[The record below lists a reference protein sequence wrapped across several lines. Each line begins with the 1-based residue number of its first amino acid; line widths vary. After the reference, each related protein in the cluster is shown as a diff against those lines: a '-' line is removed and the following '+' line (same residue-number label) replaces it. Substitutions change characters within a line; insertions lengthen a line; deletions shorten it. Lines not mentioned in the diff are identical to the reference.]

1 MKFTLSWLKE
11 YLETDAPIAEIGD
24 KLTAIG
30 LEVEAIED
38 QAAQLAAFTVAH
50 VVSAEKH
57 PDADRLQVC
66 VVDTGEAQVQVVCGA
81 PNARA
86 GMKGVFAPVGSY
98 IPGSDMTLKAGK
110 IRGQES
116 NGMLVSEKEMGLSDE
131 HEGIIELPDDAAVG
145 EPFASLMG
153 LDDPMIEIAIT
164 PNRQDALG
172 VYGIARDLAAS
183 GIGTLKA
190 YDAAAVEG
198 QFDSP
203 IAWKRDLPA
212 DKEDA
217 CPLVV
222 GRYFRNVKNGPSPE
236 WLQQRLR
243 AIGLRPISALVD
255 ITNFVTYDLGRPLH
269 VFDADKLAGDLT
281 MRMASD
287 GEEILALDG
296 RSYTLDSEMVVIA
309 DAEAA
314 HAIGGV
320 MGGENTGCQ
329 DDTTNVFLEVALFDP
344 IRVATTGRKL
354 NINSDARYRFERGV
368 DPESAWWGAEVAA
381 RLVLEFCGGEPS
393 HAVHAGEMPDWQRQ
407 VTYHPTRVESLGG
420 VDVPEAEQKRILEA
434 LGFIFD
440 GDQKDESGDA
450 WTLQVPP
457 WRRDAHGEAD
467 LVEDVLRIHGFDKVP
482 VVPMRSP
489 TPLPRNILTPL
500 QRRTR
505 LAQRALAAR
514 GLLEAVTW
522 SFMRQDHAALFGGGG
537 EDMQLANP
545 ISVELDAMR
554 PSILP
559 NLIAAAGRNA
569 DKGLGDS
576 GLFEVGPQYRGLAPE
591 DQSLVAS
598 GIRSGDAD
606 ARHWEDK
613 PRAVDVFDAKAD
625 ALAALDAAG
634 APVASL
640 QVSDET
646 PDWYH
651 PGRAGSFRLG
661 NKVLGTFGE
670 IHPGVLRRLDVAGP
684 VVGFEVMLD
693 NLPPQKAKA
702 SKTRPLLRPSAFQPV
717 ERDFAFVVDADIPA
731 DKLVRA
737 AWGADKALVSDVTLF
752 DVYEGET
759 IGAGKKSIALSVT
772 LQPTEATLTDEE
784 IDAIAQKVVANVAK
798 QTGGELRG

>member
-1 MKFTLSWLKE
+1 
-11 YLETDAPIAEIGD
+11 
-24 KLTAIG
+24 
-30 LEVEAIED
+30 
-38 QAAQLAAFTVAH
+38 
-50 VVSAEKH
+50 
-57 PDADRLQVC
+57 
-66 VVDTGEAQVQVVCGA
+66 
-81 PNARA
+81 
-86 GMKGVFAPVGSY
+86 
-98 IPGSDMTLKAGK
+98 
-110 IRGQES
+110 
-116 NGMLVSEKEMGLSDE
+116 
-131 HEGIIELPDDAAVG
+131 
-145 EPFASLMG
+145 
-153 LDDPMIEIAIT
+153 
-164 PNRQDALG
+164 
-172 VYGIARDLAAS
+172 
-183 GIGTLKA
+183 
-190 YDAAAVEG
+190 
-198 QFDSP
+198 
-203 IAWKRDLPA
+203 
-212 DKEDA
+212 
-217 CPLVV
+217 LVV

-281 MRMASD
+281 MRMAAD

-329 DDTTNVFLEVALFDP
+329 DGTTNVFLEVALFDP

-393 HAVHAGEMPDWQRQ
+393 HPVHAGEMPDWQRQ
-407 VTYHPTRVESLGG
+407 VTYHPKRVESLGG
-420 VDVPEAEQKRILEA
+420 VDVPKTEQKRILEA

-440 GDQKDESGDA
+440 GEQKDETGDA

-467 LVEDVLRIHGFDKVP
+467 LVEDVLRIHGFDQVP

-514 GLLEAVTW
+514 GLFEAVTW
-522 SFMRQDHAALFGGGG
+522 SFMRRDHAALFGGGG

-559 NLIAAAGRNA
+559 NLITAAGRNA

-576 GLFEVGPQYRGLAPE
+576 ALFEVGPQYRGLAPD

-598 GIRSGDAD
+598 GIRNGDVD

-640 QVSDET
+640 QVSDEA

-651 PGRAGSFRLG
+651 PGRSGSFRLG

-693 NLPPQKAKA
+693 SLPPQKAKA

-717 ERDFAFVVDADIPA
+717 ERDFAFVVDADVPA

-737 AWGADKALVSDVTLF
+737 AWGADKALVSDVALF
-752 DVYEGET
+752 DVYEGEN

-772 LQPTEATLTDEE
+772 LQPTEATLTDDE

>member
-1 MKFTLSWLKE
+1 MKFTFNWLKE
-11 YLETDAPIAEIGD
+11 YLETDASINEISD

-38 QAAQLAAFTVAH
+38 KAAALAPFTVAH
-50 VVSAEKH
+50 VLSAEKH
-57 PDADRLQVC
+57 PDADRLKVC
-66 VVDTGEAQVQVVCGA
+66 IVDTGSEQVQVVCGA
-81 PNARA
+81 PNAHT
-86 GMKGVFAPVGSY
+86 GMMGVFAPVGSY
-98 IPGSDMTLKAGK
+98 IPGTDMTLKPGK
-110 IRGQES
+110 IRGQQS
-116 NGMLVSEKEMGLSDE
+116 NGMLVSEREMGISDE
-131 HEGIIELPDDAAVG
+131 HEGIIELPEDATVG
-145 EPFASLMG
+145 QPFASLMG

-172 VYGIARDLAAS
+172 VYGVARDLAAS
-183 GIGTLKA
+183 GIGTLKP
-190 YDAAAVEG
+190 YEAAKIEG
-198 QFDSP
+198 SFDSP
-203 IAWKRDLPA
+203 IAWKRDLPD
-212 DKEDA
+212 DKQDA

-222 GRYFRNVKNGPSPE
+222 GRYFRGLKNGPSPE

-281 MRMASD
+281 MRMARD
-287 GEEILALDG
+287 GEEIQALDG

-309 DAEAA
+309 DADAV
-314 HAIGGV
+314 HGIGGV
-320 MGGENTGCQ
+320 MGGETTGCQ
-329 DDTTNVFLEVALFDP
+329 GNTTNVFLEVALFDP

-354 NINSDARYRFERGV
+354 SINSDARYRFERGV
-368 DPESAWWGAEVAA
+368 DPESAWWGAEVAT
-381 RLVLEFCGGEPS
+381 RLVQEFCGGEAS
-393 HAVHAGEMPDWQRQ
+393 HIAHAGDMPDWTRE
-407 VTYHPTRVESLGG
+407 VAYRPGRVESLGA
-420 VDVPEAEQKRILEA
+420 VAVPEEEQKRILTA
-434 LGFIFD
+434 LGFD
-440 GDQKDESGDA
+440 LKDDSGDT
-450 WTLQVPP
+450 WTLQSPA
-457 WRRDAHGEAD
+457 WRRDVSGEAD
-467 LVEDVLRIHGFDKVP
+467 LVEDVLRIHGFDQVP

-522 SFMRQDHAALFGGGG
+522 SFMRQDQAALFGGGAD
-537 EDMQLANP
+537 EMQLANP

-576 GLFEVGPQYRGLAPE
+576 ALFEVGPQYSGLGAD
-591 DQSLVAS
+591 DQALVAA
-598 GIRSGDAD
+598 GIRNGDAG
-606 ARHWEDK
+606 ARHWEGK
-613 PRAVDVFDAKAD
+613 PRPVDAFDAKAD
-625 ALAALDAAG
+625 ALAALEAAG

-640 QVSDET
+640 QVSDAAPE
-646 PDWYH
+646 WYH
-651 PGRAGSFRLG
+651 PGRAGAFKLG

-693 NLPPQKAKA
+693 ALPPQKSKA
-702 SKTRPLLRPSAFQPV
+702 SKTWPLLRPSAFQPV
-717 ERDFAFVVDADIPA
+717 ERDFAFIVDADVPA

-737 AWGADKALVSDVTLF
+737 AWGADKALVSGVTLF
-752 DVYEGET
+752 DVYEGEN
-759 IGAGKKSIALSVT
+759 IGADKKSIALSVT
-772 LQPTEATLTDEE
+772 LQPTDATLTDAE
-784 IDAIAQKVVANVAK
+784 IDAVAQKVVANVAK
-798 QTGGELRG
+798 QTGGELRR